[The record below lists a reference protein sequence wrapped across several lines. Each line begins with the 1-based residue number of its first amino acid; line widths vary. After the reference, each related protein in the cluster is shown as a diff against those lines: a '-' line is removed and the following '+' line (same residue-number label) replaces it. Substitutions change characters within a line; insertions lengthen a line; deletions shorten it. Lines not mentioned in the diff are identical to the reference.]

1 MAMEARTHPP
11 REGHAMTTDI
21 IDLKDPDFRRE
32 VLEAEEPVLVDFTA
46 EWCAPCRA
54 IKPAL
59 EALASEYKGRVKVAR
74 LDVDDNLMTAQEYG
88 IRSMPTLLFFKQ
100 GKVVGQIVGAVPRA
114 KLASA
119 FQQVL

>member
-1 MAMEARTHPP
+1 MS
-11 REGHAMTTDI
+11 TDI
-21 IDLKDPDFRRE
+21 IDLRDPDFRRE

-46 EWCAPCRA
+46 QWCGPCRA

-59 EALASEYKGRVKVAR
+59 ESLASEYKGRVKVTR
-74 LDVDDNLMTAQEYG
+74 IDVDESLVTAQEYG

-100 GKVVGQIVGAVPRA
+100 GKVVGQIVGAVPKA

-119 FQQVL
+119 FQQVLA